1 MEDNI
6 KSLLDETAA
15 RLSAGDI
22 DSALRLSA
30 EALASADAA
39 LKRTSRPESELAKVA
54 FSATDAAVI
63 DLLVAADTH
72 VRCLLMASAPVQA
85 LSCALLSLCTADIC
99 GIVERDGCR
108 GAFAALLQTTLITE
122 MSAIDTLPLNDETHD
137 LGTSLLSLTGF
148 LLGAYGDKSDRM
160 LAHVGQICDVI
171 SEPVIDGVTTPA
183 TDLKRILAEMLGKA
197 SALGILE
204 FE

>member
-1 MEDNI
+1 
-6 KSLLDETAA
+6 
-15 RLSAGDI
+15 
-22 DSALRLSA
+22 
-30 EALASADAA
+30 
-39 LKRTSRPESELAKVA
+39 
-54 FSATDAAVI
+54 
-63 DLLVAADTH
+63 
-72 VRCLLMASAPVQA
+72 
-85 LSCALLSLCTADIC
+85 
-99 GIVERDGCR
+99 
-108 GAFAALLQTTLITE
+108 

-148 LLGAYGDKSDRM
+148 LLGAYSDKSDRM